1 MSLLEFACRLR
12 YPSGFVL
19 DAAFTLDAPVAA
31 LLGPSGSGKTSI
43 LSITAGLRR
52 PDDGRVR
59 LGGDVLFDAAS
70 GVCLPPEA
78 RGVGYVFQDQLL
90 FPHLSV
96 RDNLLYGWRRR
107 RPGRGRSPSTA
118 WWTCWSWAA
127 RWTGRRTRC
136 PAGSGSAS
144 ALGRALLCGPRL
156 LLLDEPLAS
165 LDADLK
171 SRVLDYV
178 EQVLR
183 EWDVPTL
190 YVTHDP
196 AEAARLARQTVRL
209 GGAGGGGGGAGAEGR

>member
-1 MSLLEFACRLR
+1 M
-12 YPSGFVL
+12 
-19 DAAFTLDAPVAA
+19 
-31 LLGPSGSGKTSI
+31 
-43 LSITAGLRR
+43 
-52 PDDGRVR
+52 
-59 LGGDVLFDAAS
+59 LFDAAA

-107 RPGRGRSPSTA
+107 ARERGPSPSTV
-118 WWTCWSWAA
+118 WWTCWSWEG
-127 RWTGRRTRC
+127 RWTGRRIRC
-136 PAGSGSAS
+136 PAGSGSAWRWD
-144 ALGRALLCGPRL
+144 GRYCAGRGSCCWTSRWRRWMQI
-156 LLLDEPLAS
+156 
-165 LDADLK
+165 LK
-171 SRVLDYV
+171 SRALDYV

-209 GGAGGGGGGAGAEGR
+209 REGRVEAVESGGERTPKDTDT

>member
-1 MSLLEFACRLR
+1 MSLLEFSCRLR

-19 DAAFTLDAPVAA
+19 DAAFTLNAPIAA
-31 LLGPSGSGKTSI
+31 LLGPSGSGKTTI

-52 PDDGRVR
+52 PESGWVR
-59 LGGDVLFDAAS
+59 LGNTTLFDASA

-78 RGVGYVFQDQLL
+78 RGVGYVFQDHLL

-107 RPGRGRSPSTA
+107 RPG
-118 WWTCWSWAA
+118 C
-127 RWTGRRTRC
+127 RTISFDRVVAVLELGGALDR
-136 PAGSGSAS
+136 PPHTLSGGQRQRV

-209 GGAGGGGGGAGAEGR
+209 REGRVEVVEGKD

>member
-1 MSLLEFACRLR
+1 M
-12 YPSGFVL
+12 L

-31 LLGPSGSGKTSI
+31 LLGPSGSGKTTI

-52 PDDGRVR
+52 PDEGRVR
-59 LGGDVLFDAAS
+59 LGGDVLFDSAA

-96 RDNLLYGWRRR
+96 RDNLLYGWKRR
-107 RPGRGRSPSTA
+107 RPGARSIAFDRVVEVLELGGALKRPPHTL
-118 WWTCWSWAA
+118 
-127 RWTGRRTRC
+127 
-136 PAGSGSAS
+136 SGGQRQRV

-209 GGAGGGGGGAGAEGR
+209 REGRVEAADKGSH